1 MSDNNKGFFGKLIGV
16 MTCPRETLNG
26 IEEGDLWRGV
36 AIVLIATVL
45 SSWAGLIYFTKMDVG
60 LLGLDAGLER
70 RSPMFNPGAQGYGGL
85 DPETLKRRLTPFV
98 ALGSGLGVLTRWLV
112 PSVLL
117 VFGAKILMGEG
128 GSKRMLTMTGF
139 TSAPRLIQ
147 QILRVVDAYTI
158 NATGISSIYAVRS
171 FEGLTGWLLNQ
182 ALTVFNLFG
191 VLTIALTC
199 IAVSVNYDSPTRKA
213 ALVTLLSY
221 AVYVLL
227 RLYLPII

>member
-98 ALGSGLGVLTRWLV
+98 A
-112 PSVLL
+112 
-117 VFGAKILMGEG
+117 
-128 GSKRMLTMTGF
+128 
-139 TSAPRLIQ
+139 
-147 QILRVVDAYTI
+147 
-158 NATGISSIYAVRS
+158 
-171 FEGLTGWLLNQ
+171 
-182 ALTVFNLFG
+182 
-191 VLTIALTC
+191 
-199 IAVSVNYDSPTRKA
+199 
-213 ALVTLLSY
+213 
-221 AVYVLL
+221 
-227 RLYLPII
+227 